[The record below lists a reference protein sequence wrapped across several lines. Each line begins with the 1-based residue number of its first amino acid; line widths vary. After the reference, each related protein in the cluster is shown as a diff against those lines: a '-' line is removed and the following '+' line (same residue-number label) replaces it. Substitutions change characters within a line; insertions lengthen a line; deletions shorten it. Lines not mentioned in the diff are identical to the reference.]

1 MTRILAIAAVAAI
14 VAASGAS
21 AHEYQLRTLRID
33 HPFARAT
40 PPGARTGGVF
50 LSVENKGDRPDRL
63 LTVSTP
69 VAGTAELHQ
78 MVMDAGVMRMRAVAG
93 VDVKPGDRL
102 VLQPGAYHVMLT
114 DLKRPLQAGDTFPLT
129 LGFEKAGSIGS
140 ASSSRAWPAVRCARM
155 PHVDIRTVAVAASSA
170 RSL

>member
-14 VAASGAS
+14 AVASGAS
-21 AHEYQLRTLRID
+21 AHEYQLRALRID

-40 PPGARTGGVF
+40 PPGARSGGVF
-50 LSVENKGDRPDRL
+50 LSVENKGDRTDRL

-93 VDVKPGDRL
+93 LDVKPGDRL

-114 DLKRPLQAGDTFPLT
+114 DLKRPLHAGETFPMT
-129 LGFEKAGSIGS
+129 LGFEKAGTIKVDVEVESMAGG
-140 ASSSRAWPAVRCARM
+140 AVH
-155 PHVDIRTVAVAASSA
+155 PHTV
-170 RSL
+170 R

>member
-14 VAASGAS
+14 AAASGAL

-40 PPGARTGGVF
+40 PPGARSGGVF
-50 LSVENKGDRPDRL
+50 LSVENKGDRTDRL

-78 MVMDAGVMRMRAVAG
+78 MVMDAGVMRMRAVG
-93 VDVKPGDRL
+93 GLDVKPGDRL
-102 VLQPGAYHVMLT
+102 VLKPGAYHVMLT
-114 DLKRPLQAGDTFPLT
+114 DLKRPLHAGETFPLT
-129 LGFEKAGSIGS
+129 LGFEKAGSIEVNVEVESMAGG
-140 ASSSRAWPAVRCARM
+140 AMHPYTVR
-155 PHVDIRTVAVAASSA
+155 
-170 RSL
+170 

>member
-14 VAASGAS
+14 AVASGAS
-21 AHEYQLRTLRID
+21 AHEYQLRALRID

-40 PPGARTGGVF
+40 PPGARSGGVY
-50 LSVENKGDRPDRL
+50 LSVENKGDRTDRL

-69 VAGTAELHQ
+69 VAGTAVLPQ

-114 DLKRPLQAGDTFPLT
+114 DLKRPLQAGETFPLT
-129 LGFEKAGSIGS
+129 LGFEKAGSIKVDVEVESMAGG
-140 ASSSRAWPAVRCARM
+140 AMHPHTVR
-155 PHVDIRTVAVAASSA
+155 
-170 RSL
+170 

>member
-14 VAASGAS
+14 AAASGAW
-21 AHEYQLRTLRID
+21 AHEYQLRALHID

-40 PPGARTGGVF
+40 PPGARSGGVF
-50 LSVENKGDRPDRL
+50 LSVENNGDRADRL

-93 VDVKPGDRL
+93 LDVKPGDRL
-102 VLQPGAYHVMLT
+102 VLKPGGYHVMLT
-114 DLKRPLQAGDTFPLT
+114 DLKRPLQAGDRFPLT
-129 LGFEKAGSIGS
+129 LGFEKAGSIEVSVVVESMG
-140 ASSSRAWPAVRCARM
+140 AGAMQPQTAR
-155 PHVDIRTVAVAASSA
+155 
-170 RSL
+170 

>member
-1 MTRILAIAAVAAI
+1 VFESNEVVMTRILAIAAVAAI
-14 VAASGAS
+14 AASSSAL
-21 AHEYQLRTLRID
+21 AHEYQLRALRID

-40 PPGARTGGVF
+40 PPGARSGGVF
-50 LSVENKGDRPDRL
+50 LSVENRGDRTDRL

-93 VDVKPGDRL
+93 LDVKPGDRL

-114 DLKRPLQAGDTFPLT
+114 DLKRPLHAGETFPMT
-129 LGFEKAGSIGS
+129 LGFEKAGTIKVDVEVESMAGG
-140 ASSSRAWPAVRCARM
+140 AVH
-155 PHVDIRTVAVAASSA
+155 PHTV
-170 RSL
+170 R

>member
-14 VAASGAS
+14 AAASGAW
-21 AHEYQLRTLRID
+21 AHEYQLRALHID

-40 PPGARTGGVF
+40 PPGARSGGVF
-50 LSVENKGDRPDRL
+50 FSVENKGDRTDRL

-78 MVMDAGVMRMRAVAG
+78 MEMDAGVMRMRAVAG
-93 VDVKPGDRL
+93 LDVKPGDRL

-114 DLKRPLQAGDTFPLT
+114 DLKRSLQAGERFPLT
-129 LGFEKAGSIGS
+129 LQFQNAGSIEVSVVVESMAGG
-140 ASSSRAWPAVRCARM
+140 AMHPHAV
-155 PHVDIRTVAVAASSA
+155 H
-170 RSL
+170 

>member
-14 VAASGAS
+14 VVAGGTW
-21 AHEYQLRTLRID
+21 AHEFQLRALHID

-40 PPGARTGGVF
+40 PPGARSGGVF
-50 LSVENKGDRPDRL
+50 LSIENNGDRTDRL

-69 VAGTAELHQ
+69 VAATAELHQ

-93 VDVKPGDRL
+93 LDVKPGDRL
-102 VLQPGAYHVMLT
+102 VLKPGGYHVMLA

-129 LGFEKAGSIGS
+129 LGFEKAGSIEVSVVVESMG
-140 ASSSRAWPAVRCARM
+140 AGAMHPHTVR
-155 PHVDIRTVAVAASSA
+155 
-170 RSL
+170 